1 MQLCRYYNY
10 IDKQYFFSGGLE
22 GMDKSRYLYARE
34 EMLEKFEMPYFWK
47 ISHICIKCI
56 RVHEICQVRFS

>member
-1 MQLCRYYNY
+1 MY

-34 EMLEKFEMPYFWK
+34 EMLEKFEMPYF
-47 ISHICIKCI
+47 
-56 RVHEICQVRFS
+56 